1 MVNAWKPIFAA
12 FIIFAAGV
20 VTGIFVLD
28 STTPEPVRAFPR
40 DFSER
45 HSRHHAEQQRPG
57 SRVEGQLQWLMRRIQ
72 RDLDLTDEQTKK
84 IQTAFK
90 ESREE
95 MKSAFDD
102 LQPRLRASTEKL
114 KDKLRGDLTEE
125 QIEKFSKYLRPG
137 PTNPRDRFKA
147 GPGKRPSGAR
157 GENRP
162 RRGER
167 LRDKRN
173 SEQKQDSVIYNSIN

>member
-1 MVNAWKPIFAA
+1 MCNTCGCKGAETFEAIEKYDRDTDE
-12 FIIFAAGV
+12 FIG
-20 VTGIFVLD
+20 D
-28 STTPEPVRAFPR
+28 R
-40 DFSER
+40 DWER
-45 HSRHHAEQQRPG
+45 FDTSSFQDA
-57 SRVEGQLQWLMRRIQ
+57 Q
-72 RDLDLTDEQTKK
+72 RDLVGFIHDSKRDEQTKK

-173 SEQKQDSVIYNSIN
+173 SEQKQDSVIDNSIN